1 MFVADSGDKADSNDE
16 PAAKKQRKDNLS
28 DWMGI
33 LETSRLRF
41 NMVGL

>member
-1 MFVADSGDKADSNDE
+1 MFVADSGDKAESSDE